1 MAPAPT
7 PQLAVA
13 SGTPVV
19 DLRTRN
25 RDRNRKEVA
34 DVAIALFLERGFD
47 DVTVDEIAAAAGISR
62 RTFFRYF
69 ESKEGVV
76 LPYEE
81 ERLQILRGVLAR
93 RPPGESIFVG
103 LRRALLT
110 IVAHETVAERAEMLA
125 RLRIIMEHPSLHA
138 RSLEQQTVMETAVRE
153 VIAEHLGVDPETDL
167 AARVVAGATMAA
179 VRASAEVWHA
189 TGGREE
195 LDSIIARSL
204 DVLAGD
210 LGSARG

>member
-1 MAPAPT
+1 VPT
-7 PQLAVA
+7 PHPPVA
-13 SGTPVV
+13 SGTSPL

-34 DVAIALFLERGFD
+34 DVALALFLERGFD

-69 ESKEGVV
+69 DSKEGVV
-76 LPYEE
+76 LPFEE
-81 ERLQILRGVLAR
+81 ERLEVLRGVLTR
-93 RPPGESIFVG
+93 RPPGEPIFVG
-103 LRRALLT
+103 LRRALVS
-110 IVAHETVAERAEMLA
+110 IVALETVAERAEMLA

-138 RSLEQQTVMETAVRE
+138 RSLEQQSVMECAVRE

-167 AARVVAGATMAA
+167 AARVVAGTTMAA
-179 VRASAEVWHA
+179 VRASVEVWHA

-195 LDSIIARSL
+195 LATLIAQAL
-204 DVLAGD
+204 DVLVGD
-210 LGSARG
+210 LVPDRP

>member
-1 MAPAPT
+1 M
-7 PQLAVA
+7 A
-13 SGTPVV
+13 SGTPAS

-34 DVAIALFLERGFD
+34 DVALGLFLERGFD

-69 ESKEGVV
+69 DSKEGVV
-76 LPYEE
+76 LPFEE
-81 ERLQILRGVLAR
+81 ERLEVLRGVLAR
-93 RPPGESIFVG
+93 RPAGESIFVG
-103 LRRALLT
+103 LRRALLA
-110 IVAHETVAERAEMLA
+110 IVALETVAERAEMLA

-138 RSLEQQTVMETAVRE
+138 RSLEQQSVMEAAVRE
-153 VIAEHLGVDPETDL
+153 LIAEHLGVDPETDL
-167 AARVVAGATMAA
+167 EARVVAGATMAA

-195 LDSIIARSL
+195 LSTLIARAL
-204 DVLAGD
+204 DVLVGD
-210 LGSARG
+210 LVPERT